1 MKAVKKIAISVILG
15 LVGLVVV
22 LVVAFYLFGEGA
34 IKSAVETAASKAL
47 GVAVTIEDVDLSILR
62 GRVGIEG
69 LVVKNPGGYANENLL
84 ELGEG
89 LVAVNVGSLLGDTV
103 KIREIKLDGAKLTME
118 QKGLSNNL
126 KEIIDRLPKGSKAD
140 EQPAG
145 KKLHIDKL
153 EIANTNVRVKLL
165 PVPGKVD
172 TVSLNL
178 DPIVMENLGSESK
191 LDIGKL
197 TAKVLGA
204 IAAGVAKQGAGL
216 LPDDM
221 VKGIGSA
228 VGLTIDI
235 GKAATKEGQKVLE
248 TGADAGKEVL
258 GGLKDLL
265 GGKKKEE

>member
-22 LVVAFYLFGEGA
+22 LVVAFYLFGENA
-34 IKSAVETAASKAL
+34 IKGAVEKAASEAL
-47 GVAVTIEDVDLSILR
+47 GVAVTIKDVDLSVLR
-62 GRVGIEG
+62 GGVGIEG
-69 LVVKNPGGYANENLL
+69 LVVKNPKGYANENLL

-89 LVAVNVGSLLGDTV
+89 RVVVNIGSLLGDTV

-118 QKGLSNNL
+118 QKGLTNNL
-126 KEIIDRLPKGSKAD
+126 KEIIDRLPKGQKAG

-153 EIANTNVRVKLL
+153 EITNTNVKVKLL
-165 PVPGKVD
+165 PVPGKSD
-172 TVSLNL
+172 TVSMKI
-178 DPIVMENLGSESK
+178 DPIVMEDLGSDNK
-191 LDIGKL
+191 LSMGVLSARIL
-197 TAKVLGA
+197 TAMA
-204 IAAGVAKQGAGL
+204 TGVAKQGAGV

-228 VGLTIDI
+228 LGATIDM
-235 GKAATKEGQKVLE
+235 GKEATKEGQKLLDTT
-248 TGADAGKEVL
+248 TGAGKEVL

-265 GGKKKEE
+265 GGKKKE